1 MCTYDD
7 DERSVIERKKW
18 NKYLLLLRFV
28 LDFDDVESPD
38 SDPFEYVRLRRID
51 LCEDPNVSDDES
63 SIFCGPM

>member
-1 MCTYDD
+1 MR
-7 DERSVIERKKW
+7 EKNGNV
-18 NKYLLLLRFV
+18 YLLLLRFV